1 MAFSSKELAQEQLEE
16 IANQPKKV
24 KQAKP
29 VQPDKQAARTYNA
42 QLQKLVKA
50 IRKDI
55 NEKIIPL
62 IRNLEP
68 QYIGDSITKH
78 KLEDGKII
86 AYETIDSSTVNDVWP
101 DEIMALFAQLKTKWA
116 SPAFMGASKDVA
128 SIFVKS
134 MNVQNNRR
142 FARSVKSIGVTGV
155 DIFGDSPK
163 LQDLLNASIADNARL
178 ITTIPEQYLNQ
189 VQSIVMSNMRSGL
202 RPSAITKQL
211 SEQFGITKRRAALI
225 ARDQTSKA
233 NGELSKQRQE
243 DTGFKYFKWQTSE
256 NIRVRDSHDDI
267 SDEDIGFGKGVYK
280 WDNPPKN
287 DKGVS
292 IIPGSEINCIC
303 VAIPVTN
310 RQVAENKVKD

>member
-1 MAFSSKELAQEQLEE
+1 MAFNSKELAQEQLEE

-29 VQPDKQAARTYNA
+29 VEPDKQAARKYNA
-42 QLQKLVKA
+42 QLQKLVRA
-50 IRKDI
+50 IKKDI
-55 NEKIIPL
+55 NEKIVPL
-62 IRNLEP
+62 IRSLES
-68 QYIGDSITKH
+68 QYIGDAEVKSIKPRH
-78 KLEDGKII
+78 ISDALIK
-86 AYETIDSSTVNDVWP
+86 DVWP
-101 DEIMALFAQLKTKWA
+101 DEVMALFAQLKTKWA

-128 SIFVKS
+128 SIFVKA
-134 MNVQNNRR
+134 MNTQNNRR
-142 FARSVKSIGVTGV
+142 FAKSVKSIGVTGI

-163 LQDLLNASIADNARL
+163 LQDILNASIADNTRL

-256 NIRVRDSHDDI
+256 DSRVRDSHDDI

-287 DKGVS
+287 KKGVQ
-292 IIPGSEINCIC
+292 IIPGQEINCRC
-303 VAIPVTN
+303 VAIPVTG

>member
-1 MAFSSKELAQEQLEE
+1 MAFSSKELAQEQLEA
-16 IANQPKKV
+16 IAEQPKKL

-29 VQPDKQAARTYNA
+29 VEPDKQAARIYNA

-62 IRNLEP
+62 IKGLEP
-68 QYIGDSITKH
+68 QYIGDAVIK
-78 KLEDGKII
+78 D
-86 AYETIDSSTVNDVWP
+86 AWP
-101 DEIMALFAQLKTKWA
+101 DEVMTLFTSLKSRWS
-116 SPAFMGASKDVA
+116 SPAFLGASKDVA

-134 MNVQNNRR
+134 MNVQNQRR
-142 FARSVKSIGVTGV
+142 FAKAVKPIGVTGIDV
-155 DIFGDSPK
+155 FGDSPK
-163 LQDLLNASIADNARL
+163 LQDILSASIADNTRL

-202 RPSAITKQL
+202 RPSAIVKQL
-211 SEQFGITKRRAALI
+211 SDQFGVSQRRAALI

-243 DTGFKYFKWQTSE
+243 DTGFKYFKWKTSE
-256 NIRVRDSHDDI
+256 DIRVRDSHDDI

-287 DKGVS
+287 DKGVQ
-292 IIPGSEINCIC
+292 IIPGQEINCRC
-303 VAIPVTN
+303 VAIPVTG

>member
-1 MAFSSKELAQEQLEE
+1 MVAFSSKELAQEQLEA
-16 IANQPKKV
+16 IANQPKKA

-29 VQPDKQAARTYNA
+29 VEPDKQAARRYNA

-50 IRKDI
+50 IKKDI
-55 NEKIIPL
+55 DEKIVPL

-68 QYIGDSITKH
+68 QYIGDAAI
-78 KLEDGKII
+78 
-86 AYETIDSSTVNDVWP
+86 NDDWP
-101 DEIMALFAQLKTKWA
+101 NDIMALFAQLKTKWS

-128 SIFVKS
+128 SIFVKA
-134 MNVQNNRR
+134 MGVQNSRR
-142 FARSVKSIGVTGV
+142 FARSVKSIGVTGI

-163 LQDLLNASIADNARL
+163 LQDILSASIADNTRL
-178 ITTIPEQYLNQ
+178 ITTIPEQYFNQ

-243 DTGFKYFKWQTSE
+243 DTGFKFFKWQTSE
-256 NIRVRDSHDDI
+256 DIRVRDKHDDI

-287 DKGVS
+287 DKGVP
-292 IIPGSEINCIC
+292 IIPGSEINCRC
-303 VAIPVTN
+303 VAIPVTS

>member
-1 MAFSSKELAQEQLEE
+1 MAAFSSKELAQEQLEA
-16 IANQPKKV
+16 IAKQPKKIR
-24 KQAKP
+24 QAKP

-42 QLQKLVKA
+42 QLQKLVRA

-62 IRNLEP
+62 VRSLEP
-68 QYIGDSITKH
+68 QYIGDAAI
-78 KLEDGKII
+78 
-86 AYETIDSSTVNDVWP
+86 NDVWP
-101 DEIMALFAQLKTKWA
+101 DDIMALFSSLKSRWS
-116 SPAFMGASKDVA
+116 SPAFLGASKDVA
-128 SIFVKS
+128 SIFVKA
-134 MNVQNNRR
+134 MNIQNSRR
-142 FARSVKSIGVTGV
+142 FSRSVKSIGVTGI

-163 LQDLLNASIADNARL
+163 LQDLLSASIADNSRL

-211 SEQFGITKRRAALI
+211 SEQFGITQRRAALI

-256 NIRVRDSHDDI
+256 DIRVRDSHDDI

-292 IIPGSEINCIC
+292 IIPGSEINCRC
-303 VAIPVTN
+303 VAIPVTG